1 MLKICLIIL
10 GSIIVLL
17 SIIYMLVKL
26 SKGSK
31 KKTCGEYFGLLEAL
45 GNVNNITEVALN
57 GSRISAKFIDKE
69 LINKELIKENGVE
82 SIVISNKKITLVIGK
97 SSNDIFEPTYNDSE
111 FFLLI
116 VISHKF
122 IWDG

>member
-10 GSIIVLL
+10 GAIIVLL

-97 SSNDIFEPTYNDSE
+97 SSNDIFE
-111 FFLLI
+111 FLNKEI
-116 VISHKF
+116 NEK
-122 IWDG
+122 GKAE